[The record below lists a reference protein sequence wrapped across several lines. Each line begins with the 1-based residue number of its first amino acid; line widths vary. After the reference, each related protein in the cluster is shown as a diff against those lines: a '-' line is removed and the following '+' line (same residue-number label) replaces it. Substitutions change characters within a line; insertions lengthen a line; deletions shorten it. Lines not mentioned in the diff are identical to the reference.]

1 MSDIHPHDSL
11 TDSQFWDTYWESTT
25 VPATLDLSDPATRSL
40 ARAVDSCLERALGSL
55 EGRAIV
61 EVGCAPGR
69 WLAHFHSLGMHTAGI
84 EAAPR
89 AAELTRKN
97 LAALGIEAE
106 ILEADVTTMG
116 PGGNQWD
123 SRFDAVISLGLIE
136 HFEDPL
142 PVVRAHSRLAKPGG
156 VVVLGMPNFRGING
170 ALQKRLDPRWLEIHN
185 TAIMSTPALREL
197 GISAGLR
204 EVETFYCGGFDP
216 NLFNWQKRSYLGFAA
231 TRIGKFLRR
240 LPVVG
245 SAEGKWLSSYLLAVF
260 KRP

>member
-1 MSDIHPHDSL
+1 MSHSHPHDSL
-11 TDSQFWDTYWESTT
+11 TDSHFWESYWESTPL
-25 VPATLDLSDPATRSL
+25 PATLDLSDPATRSL
-40 ARAVDSCLERALGSL
+40 ARAVDSSLERALGSL
-55 EGRAIV
+55 EGLAIV

-69 WLAHFHSLGMHTAGI
+69 WLAHFHALGMRTAGI

-97 LAALGIEAE
+97 LEALGIEAE
-106 ILEADVTTMG
+106 ILQADITAMD
-116 PGGNQWD
+116 PGENEWD

-136 HFEDPL
+136 HFGDPL

-156 VVVLGMPNFRGING
+156 VVILGVPNFRGING
-170 ALQKRLDPRWLEIHN
+170 TLQKRLDQRWLEIHN
-185 TAIMSTPALREL
+185 TAIMSIPALRKL
-197 GISAGLR
+197 GVFAGLKA
-204 EVETFYCGGFDP
+204 VEAFYCGGFDP

-260 KRP
+260 RRP